1 MKKINLKK
9 LLFAASLCLFTGA
22 FLFAQ
27 EKDNKEVRIM
37 VKKNDSTTVDT
48 SFTLDEDMD
57 KDEIQKMIHELTG
70 MDVKVHHGDK
80 MDNVYAFSVKDSA
93 DFDTDIDVDMKK
105 MEIKV
110 IVDDDGE
117 SFTDVHKDDKGNV
130 FIMKKEADDKNI
142 IVLESSEKPIH
153 FVTKDGKEL
162 EFIVKDEKSGT
173 DIALNK
179 VKVIVIETTEDGVIN
194 IVVSDKKTK
203 EEKREKEEKKKK
215 VIKKK

>member
-1 MKKINLKK
+1 MKKTSLKK
-9 LLFAASLCLFTGA
+9 ILFAASFCLFTGA

-27 EKDNKEVRIM
+27 EKDNKKVHIT
-37 VKKNDSTTVDT
+37 VKKNDATTVDT

-57 KDEIQKMIHELTG
+57 KDEIQKMIHELSG

-80 MDNVYAFSVKDSA
+80 MGHVYAFSVKDSV
-93 DFDTDIDVDMKK
+93 DFDTDIDVDMKE

-117 SFTDVHKDDKGNV
+117 SFADMHKDDKGNV
-130 FIMKKEADDKNI
+130 FIMKKEADDKSI
-142 IVLESSEKPIH
+142 IVLESSEKPIR

-162 EFIVKDEKSGT
+162 EFIVKDKKSGT

-179 VKVIVIETTEDGVIN
+179 VKVITIETSEDGVIN
-194 IVVSDKKTK
+194 IVVSDKK
-203 EEKREKEEKKKK
+203 
-215 VIKKK
+215 